1 MNHFVSRSLRFLDA
15 GESRCIP
22 ATDLLADEQFRGR
35 SIIVLGEPGSGKSH
49 LIAHLAG
56 IQKPHQR
63 PISAQRLMRD
73 TDSIDPGTDLVFVDG
88 LDELASLNEGDA
100 LHDVLEALK
109 KRCARRFVIACR
121 AAEWRSDAA
130 RSAFKDWGHDEPL
143 EVFIEPFTD
152 EQACK
157 FLKDVVEL
165 DTQSATKIVAH
176 YRDRGLGEWLGN
188 PLTLKMLGKSS
199 TDAQFPSSAVQ
210 LFQQFVEHSWG
221 EWRKQGTHHDSL
233 TSDACVDGLGALFGS
248 LILSGMAAISLAP
261 VAQLQRGDL
270 HLSDSSSL
278 PGLKSLSEKHRT
290 ALLDSRL
297 VSALGNDRFTYMH
310 RRIGEFLGAGW
321 LARHADTGRKRRRL
335 IKRLQSVGGIV
346 PASLR
351 GLFGWLAR
359 ESHLAGDIIR
369 LDPLAV
375 ILYGDADQLAPRHAA
390 LLLKHLQL
398 VSRRNPWFRTGDRL
412 NARSLVQAGLEQRA
426 AQILADA
433 SQALALR
440 LTIVEQLRDAG
451 DLSAFRP
458 LLDQW
463 LTDESVP
470 WRLRDEAADIRLARA
485 DDVEWA
491 RILATLA
498 GQTGAD
504 SKRLALAIA
513 AEREGRDLDD
523 EALASLVFDRHATA
537 PDEVGKFW
545 RLERAIPEERLD
557 GLLDALAAE
566 ASRRLTDESG
576 SEIWD
581 LQRLMVGLI
590 VRRIKLTADLDASRV
605 WRWVSCFPEHSRTAS
620 RDDELANALADREEL
635 RRAIQRHV
643 LFESVADL
651 NFVRS
656 IFELQDRL
664 LGASLS
670 DADIVHHLNTLPDGD
685 ERWWALVLLAQHDA
699 ERGRE
704 VREAARRHAAMAE
717 DRAKLEELAIPRK
730 QDSEIREEQR
740 EQARQAERGARWQ
753 KHRELFTEHRQRLQ
767 SGDWAA
773 LVWPADIYVGWAT
786 EEIDN
791 LPPHDRIET
800 WLGPELAADVFAG
813 FEAWLGR
820 SSAELT
826 PSQIAETYAEGQR
839 MRAGSI
845 LIAALSERYRT
856 GSDFKDLDDD
866 RILAGM
872 LEFELGLYR
881 DEAVKELGDKL
892 EQELRVRG
900 LHEDYARAL
909 LEPQL
914 RAGKDY
920 PTGLYD
926 LMREA
931 KNAEVGARLA
941 AEWLK
946 SMPDLHAR
954 AEEELIDC
962 LLCAGCTGVLK
973 EVSDKRLASS
983 GLAIERRRNW
993 LSVALI
999 VDFDTAVLNLGNELS
1014 GDPSSLWVLRARLGG
1029 HRRSEEESAGKD
1041 PKLLAWIVSTFRQ
1054 HWRNFAWPTGVWSG
1068 DTNPWDA
1075 SEFLGGLINS
1085 LAADPSDAAAQELRT
1100 LASVQDGYHDKIRA
1114 ALAAQA
1120 DRRAELEFSSV
1131 MPIEMTAILGDASP
1145 RTPKDLQAVVLEALD
1160 EVQRRIH
1167 ANQTDSWRRFYKDPD
1182 KRVPYGED
1190 ACSDYLAE
1198 LLAAA
1203 DPSVGFQRET
1213 HLAGN
1218 RETDIWCSVDAMS
1231 IPIEAKGQWHPQLW
1245 TAPDEQLASQQATD
1259 HRADGY
1265 GIYLVY
1271 WFGNAGKRLK
1281 APPGGASTRSTPST
1295 PKKLERALR
1304 ACSPALQSGRL
1315 AVKVLDLSRPGQ

>member
-15 GESRCIP
+15 EESRCIP

-35 SIIVLGEPGSGKSH
+35 SIIILGEPGSGKSH
-49 LIAHLAG
+49 LIADLAG
-56 IQKPHQR
+56 IQEWHQK
-63 PISAQRLMRD
+63 PISAQRLTR
-73 TDSIDPGTDLVFVDG
+73 DPGAISQGADLVFVDG
-88 LDELASLNEGDA
+88 LDEVASLNEGDA
-100 LHDVLEALK
+100 LHDVLAALN
-109 KRCARRFVIACR
+109 KRGARRFVIACR

-130 RSAFKDWGHDEPL
+130 RSVFKDWGPDEPL

-152 EQACK
+152 EQANH
-157 FLKDVVEL
+157 FLVDVVEL
-165 DTQSATKIVAH
+165 DIQSATKIVDH
-176 YRDRGLGEWLGN
+176 YRDRGVGEWLGN

-199 TDAQFPSSAVQ
+199 TDAQLPSSAEQ
-210 LFQQFVEHSWG
+210 LFHQFVEHSWG

-233 TSDACVDGLGALFGS
+233 TLNTCVDGLGALFGS
-248 LILSGMAAISLAP
+248 LILSGKAAISLAP
-261 VAQLQRGDL
+261 VAQLQPGDL
-270 HLSDSSSL
+270 HISDSWSL
-278 PGLKSLSEKHRT
+278 PGLKSLSEKHLK
-290 ALLDSRL
+290 ALLDNRL

-310 RRIGEFLGAGW
+310 RRIGEFLGARW

-335 IKRLQSVGGIV
+335 ISLLQSAGGIV

-359 ESHLAGDIIR
+359 DPHLANDIIR

-375 ILYGDADQLAPRHAA
+375 IIYGDADQLAPPHAA
-390 LLLKHLQL
+390 LLLEHLQEI
-398 VSRRNPWFRTGDRL
+398 SRRNPWFRTSDRL

-470 WRLRDEAADIRLARA
+470 WRLRDEAADILLARA
-485 DDVEWA
+485 DDVDWA

-504 SKRLALAIA
+504 SKRLALAIS
-513 AEREGRDLDD
+513 AEREGRDFDD
-523 EALASLVFDRHATA
+523 AALASLVFDRHATA
-537 PDEVGKFW
+537 PDEIGKFW

-557 GLLDALAAE
+557 GLLDALVAE

-590 VRRIKLTADLDASRV
+590 VRRIKLLADLDASLL

-635 RRAIQRHV
+635 RRAVQRHV
-643 LFESVADL
+643 LIDSGADL
-651 NFVRS
+651 SFVRPL
-656 IFELQDRL
+656 FELQDRL
-664 LGASLS
+664 PGASLN
-670 DADIVHHLNTLPDGD
+670 DADIVYHLNALPDGD
-685 ERWWALVLLAQHDA
+685 GRWWDLVRWARHDA
-699 ERGRE
+699 ERGSE
-704 VREAARRHAAMAE
+704 VREAARRHATAAE
-717 DRAKLEELAIPRK
+717 DRAKLQELSTPRK
-730 QDSEIREEQR
+730 QAWEITEEQR

-753 KHRELFTEHRQRLQ
+753 KHRESFTEHRQRLL

-773 LVWPADIYVGWAT
+773 LVGPADVYVGWAT
-786 EEIDN
+786 EEIDD

-813 FEAWLGR
+813 FKAWLGR

-826 PSQIAETYAEGQR
+826 PSQVAETYTEGQR

-845 LIAALSERYRT
+845 LIAALYERYRT

-900 LHEDYARAL
+900 LYEDYSRAL

-946 SMPDLHAR
+946 SMPDLYAR

-962 LLCAGCTGVLK
+962 LLRAGCAGVLK
-973 EVSDKRLASS
+973 EVSNERLTLS

-993 LSVALI
+993 QAVALI
-999 VDFDTAVLNLGNELS
+999 VDFDAGVANFGNELS
-1014 GDPSSLWVLRARLGG
+1014 RDRSSLWVLRARLGG
-1029 HRRSEEESAGKD
+1029 RRRSEEESAGKN
-1041 PKLLAWIVSTFRQ
+1041 PKLFAWIVSTFRQ
-1054 HWRNFAWPTGVWSG
+1054 HWRNVAWPAGVSSG
-1068 DTNPWDA
+1068 VTNPWDA

-1085 LAADPSDAAAQELRT
+1085 LAADTSDAAAQELRT
-1100 LASVQDGYHDKIRA
+1100 LASIQDGYHDKIRA

-1120 DRRAELEFSSV
+1120 DRRAELEFRPFEPV
-1131 MPIEMTAILGDASP
+1131 EIAAVLADASP

-1182 KRVPYGED
+1182 MRVPYDED

-1218 RETDIWCSVDAMS
+1218 RETDIWCSVDAVS
-1231 IPIEAKGQWHPQLW
+1231 IPIEAKGQWHPQIW

-1271 WFGNAGKRLK
+1271 WFGEAGKALTRPPNDRGIDQ
-1281 APPGGASTRSTPST
+1281 APSAPGE
-1295 PKKLERALR
+1295 LERLLEA
-1304 ACSPALQSGRL
+1304 ASPALRSGRL
-1315 AVKVLDLSRPGQ
+1315 RVKVLDLSRLA